1 MQKEQVL
8 VASEHSLSLKI
19 FLLVVTVFSV
29 LILVGLLQSKTA
41 SAQSNSRP
49 CSATNCGGCALRPS
63 TECES
68 VPNGACMY
76 SGNTTI
82 GFACVP
88 NPAGYVQYCNPNAVG
103 TNVMV
108 GCVWQD
114 LNGNH
119 AKDGA
124 DRLVGPARQNP
135 PYVQTGIGKMGRY
148 QVLGSWNFSRHNY
161 LDCFGYFN
169 GVWVYGHNPDA
180 CAIWNQSKHPL
191 AVSGVPGWGEKD
203 EVPDSIGIWNGNFT
217 FDART
222 YYFRVVGT
230 FEHPRKLFIDGR
242 RVDND
247 ASLSGRNYIV
257 SAKKLMTAGVHKLTV
272 EYAQANDASLDFLI
286 QSINPTLNI
295 TPATASVTAGQTASF
310 VANFDPDGTSQY
322 GNSHYVSSP
331 VQDVTAT
338 ALWTSSNPIVASV
351 TSAGQ
356 IRGLKAGTATI
367 TAKYPLT
374 HNTLNNGLE
383 TMNGISDTST
393 ITVLQS
399 DLTASAVTPTI
410 ATVGIA
416 QTFSSTISNIGT
428 ATTGISF
435 PNFFQV
441 ATAAAG
447 GGTITDLASSTMT
460 ALTNGATNTATS
472 PSYTFPTTGTY
483 SVRACANKSN
493 RNTFGP
499 VSESNTEN
507 NCGGWVDVNV
517 AIAAVPVV
525 TINASPTSGIV
536 NVINPALT
544 WSATNNPTSCTA
556 SGNWSGTKPTS
567 GTNVSQGVLTASKVY
582 KYNLTCSNAVGSGGS
597 SALVIV
603 VPSEAQNNNQEI
615 INAGSKILYSG
626 GEGTILSWSCE
637 AGDTSSVGTNFNTGG
652 ASSGSVS
659 INPALTT
666 TYTVTCTPSGR
677 TSQVEV
683 VVKKKTFFNE

>member
-1 MQKEQVL
+1 M
-8 VASEHSLSLKI
+8 
-19 FLLVVTVFSV
+19 
-29 LILVGLLQSKTA
+29 TA
-41 SAQSNSRP
+41 GTKYYYRGY
-49 CSATNCGGCALRPS
+49 ATNATGTG
-63 TECES
+63 
-68 VPNGACMY
+68 Y
-76 SGNTTI
+76 S
-82 GFACVP
+82 
-88 NPAGYVQYCNPNAVG
+88 AVG
-103 TNVMV
+103 TFS
-108 GCVWQD
+108 
-114 LNGNH
+114 
-119 AKDGA
+119 AF
-124 DRLVGPARQNP
+124 QN
-135 PYVQTGIGKMGRY
+135 
-148 QVLGSWNFSRHNY
+148 
-161 LDCFGYFN
+161 
-169 GVWVYGHNPDA
+169 
-180 CAIWNQSKHPL
+180 
-191 AVSGVPGWGEKD
+191 
-203 EVPDSIGIWNGNFT
+203 
-217 FDART
+217 
-222 YYFRVVGT
+222 
-230 FEHPRKLFIDGR
+230 
-242 RVDND
+242 
-247 ASLSGRNYIV
+247 
-257 SAKKLMTAGVHKLTV
+257 
-272 EYAQANDASLDFLI
+272 
-286 QSINPTLNI
+286 
-295 TPATASVTAGQTASF
+295 
-310 VANFDPDGTSQY
+310 
-322 GNSHYVSSP
+322 
-331 VQDVTAT
+331 
-338 ALWTSSNPIVASV
+338 
-351 TSAGQ
+351 
-356 IRGLKAGTATI
+356 
-367 TAKYPLT
+367 
-374 HNTLNNGLE
+374 
-383 TMNGISDTST
+383 
-393 ITVLQS
+393 